1 MSTSLEV
8 PDVKPCPFCD
18 YLSGARPFTIL
29 TRDSLTATL
38 VTREQRGVGHLLVI
52 PVEHRPTLIDLSAIE
67 SPAIMTSVISAAKAI
82 TEAYRAEGVAVW
94 QNNGIPAHQAIPH
107 VHFHIAGTLP
117 EGGTDRDDV
126 DEASLAETEIIAA
139 KLRPFIS

>member
-8 PDVKPCPFCD
+8 PHVEPCPFCD

-29 TRDSLTATL
+29 ARNSLTATL

-52 PVEHRPTLIDLSAIE
+52 PVQHRQTLIELSEAE
-67 SPAIMTSVISAAKAI
+67 SPAIIASVIAATKAI

-94 QNNGIPAHQAIPH
+94 QNNGIPAHQTIPH

-117 EGGTDRDDV
+117 SGGTEWAAV
-126 DEASLAETEIIAA
+126 DEASIAETEAIAA